1 MKNMQKIIDR
11 LKPNDRRRDNFKT
24 KQVFRTEWYE
34 IQDEDDIEIIDELP
48 SFPINRRQQSKRVY
62 LYGEFDNVVD
72 DQK

>member
-34 IQDEDDIEIIDELP
+34 IQDEDDIEIEAEKAVRSAVNEILAMEKKLLKN
-48 SFPINRRQQSKRVY
+48 IRQ
-62 LYGEFDNVVD
+62 
-72 DQK
+72 